1 MVACRSPAAPG
12 AQPPEHGLGYLHTD
26 GARLLSEDGA
36 EQRIRAVSWFGMET
50 ETCAP
55 HGLDEVSLDAVLSSI
70 ASMGF
75 NTVRLPFSSAC
86 LTAATSTGVDPSLNP
101 ELAGAAPLQVMDLV
115 VQRAAGHH
123 LSVLLDRHRIS
134 SHQQSDLWYDAS
146 HSESDW
152 IDDWTTLARRYADDA
167 TVIGADLHNEPHG
180 AACWG
185 CGDPSRD
192 WAAAATRAGNAVLA
206 VNPNWLIVVEGVEH
220 QTVGEST
227 WWGGGLADARHTPIT
242 LQQPHRV
249 VYSPHAYPP
258 SIFNQP
264 QFTEAGFPDNLPAY
278 WDRTWGYLQT
288 ENIAPVLL
296 GEFGSK
302 LATARDRAWMST
314 MVDYLNDTRMS
325 FGYWSYNPDSV
336 DTGGLVEKNW
346 VTPER
351 AKLTAL
357 APLFLEL
364 PPAPQTA
371 PPTASAPAST
381 PAPPTPLSNH
391 RTGAV
396 GQPFT
401 ECESGAGPQLVVH
414 RSRHPHGP
422 VADPVVVGGRL
433 CRQPGADRRRCADV
447 RVAGQLAGRRRHVHP
462 ELLGSGMHSGPGTG
476 RLSGQ
481 GLGSLDPGR
490 CLRHGGSAGAQH
502 RRKPHDTHPVGDPG
516 ALRWSG
522 RVHCS
527 LPICAVGVP
536 MSSGGD
542 GGHSSKSVN
551 SEESHAQLAST
562 RHLRRNPCRAG
573 GRRPGDLGGRMR

>member
-1 MVACRSPAAPG
+1 VTAITRPVALLVLAAIGVLTMVACRTPTPPA
-12 AQPPEHGLGYLHTD
+12 AQPPKQGLGYLHTD
-26 GARLLSEDGA
+26 GARLLSADGA

-115 VQRAAGHH
+115 VQRAADHH

-152 IDDWTTLARRYADDA
+152 IDDWTALARRYADDA

-185 CGDPSRD
+185 CGDPARD
-192 WAAAATRAGNAVLA
+192 WAAAATRAGNAVLT
-206 VNPNWLIVVEGVEH
+206 VNPNWLVVVEGVEH

-302 LATARDRAWMST
+302 LATARDRAWMAT

-336 DTGGLVEKNW
+336 DTGGLVQKNW
-346 VTPER
+346 VTQER

-364 PPAPQTA
+364 PAAPETA

-381 PAPPTPLSNH
+381 PAPSPPAATTAAPSVSPS
-391 RTGAV
+391 ASV
-396 GQPFT
+396 SAEP
-401 ECESGAGPQLVVH
+401 GP
-414 RSRHPHGP
+414 SSP
-422 VADPVVVGGRL
+422 
-433 CRQPGADRRRCADV
+433 
-447 RVAGQLAGRRRHVHP
+447 
-462 ELLGSGMHSGPGTG
+462 STGPGTLTARWQTQSSWG
-476 RLSGQ
+476 DGYAVNLVLTATGAPTSAWQVSWPDADATSIQNSWGAECTVDQGQVVCQGKDWGAWIPAGASVTVGVQVLST
-481 GLGSLDPGR
+481 
-490 CLRHGGSAGAQH
+490 GGSPTTPTLSA
-502 RRKPHDTHPVGDPG
+502 T
-516 ALRWSG
+516 
-522 RVHCS
+522 RV
-527 LPICAVGVP
+527 
-536 MSSGGD
+536 
-542 GGHSSKSVN
+542 
-551 SEESHAQLAST
+551 
-562 RHLRRNPCRAG
+562 R
-573 GRRPGDLGGRMR
+573 